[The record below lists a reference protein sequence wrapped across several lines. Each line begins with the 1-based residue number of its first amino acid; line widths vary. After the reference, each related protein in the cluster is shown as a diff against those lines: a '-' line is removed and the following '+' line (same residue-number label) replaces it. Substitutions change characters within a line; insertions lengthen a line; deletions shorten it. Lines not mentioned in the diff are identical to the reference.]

1 MPSAYMGSTLAEDGE
16 QDSEATHIVQ
26 NGWKNWKR
34 VFGGKWGISQSTG
47 KQAEEEYWACDDKR
61 GVMRL
66 KDSDENESNAKEE
79 RKA

>member
-16 QDSEATHIVQ
+16 HDSEATHIVH
-26 NGWKNWKR
+26 NWWKYWKR

-47 KQAEEEYWACDDKR
+47 THVEEACDDKR
-61 GVMRL
+61 GVMRR